1 MSTFTIIQ
9 IPNNKLWY
17 ELQHYIIIDV
27 TFDTRATKRHRK
39 LDNTSLEDLHGRDLN
54 ETCRLHHANE
64 SIDEEEQ
71 HGDYEEMIVPH
82 GMVDPEEGVEEVQVV
97 HGEESVVETAPEDV
111 EGCDPYN
118 DRQYPRD

>member
-1 MSTFTIIQ
+1 M
-9 IPNNKLWY
+9 WY

-71 HGDYEEMIVPH
+71 HGDYEVVVVRDDVVNPKEGEQEIEM
-82 GMVDPEEGVEEVQVV
+82 MYPEEQI
-97 HGEESVVETAPEDV
+97 VETPAEV
-111 EGCDPYN
+111 GERCDPHH
-118 DRQYPRD
+118 